1 MAKRK
6 YVNPLEEKPQRDQ
19 ARDPLPAKA
28 LGASPEDLVTPS
40 LEDAAA
46 PPPIDF
52 SKFGAPE
59 EPDSVSMGEPVIEP
73 QIDVTMGEPAIE
85 DAPKKVMQLP
95 VVDLP
100 TSGRKG
106 MSPSLAA
113 AFERA
118 AKGEDLDK
126 PSETDLFKLEDETAN
141 MEPVEAPPSEM
152 ELFKLQNETANM
164 EPVKY
169 PDRAPP
175 ASAAKPESESDSIK
189 AQVSEY
195 LRSRPRR
202 KDFSAYQAIT
212 DAAAKFAGT
221 SPGSYYKNR
230 QAFEDAKQKDFDTD
244 NRAYMDMV
252 KQAIQNKFTAGQQK
266 GQQDFTAG
274 QNALNRDLELEKLS
288 SEELRAYQKNLADA
302 AKATADRASREKI
315 AEEARKAAALLKDR
329 ELGVRVS
336 EGQKGRSAADE
347 RARLQRQNVRDIFN
361 VRREDAG
368 TQAMG
373 KIDRSA
379 LEEMEKAIAMGEAD
393 PSLWEG
399 QAGIRGAIARD
410 LPPGVK
416 QVADATGI
424 SQAAAGGEQGQLM
437 AAALARSKNQM
448 FHDLIGSAQG
458 EAEAARVNQMFQ
470 DSMSSNAAVA
480 KQAIKEAAA
489 MLRRKVKEKE
499 AAVDPKI
506 QEEYKRR
513 VGAAGLA
520 PIDDLT
526 PDEE

>member
-6 YVNPLEEKPQRDQ
+6 YINPLEEKPQRDQ

-40 LEDAAA
+40 LEDEAT

-73 QIDVTMGEPAIE
+73 QIDVSMGEPSTE
-85 DAPKKVMQLP
+85 DAPTKTLQLP
-95 VVDLP
+95 TVDLP
-100 TSGRKG
+100 TSGRRG

-113 AFERA
+113 AFEKA

-169 PDRAPP
+169 PNRAPA
-175 ASAAKPESESDSIK
+175 ASAAPESSIK
-189 AQVSEY
+189 EQVSEY
-195 LRSRPRR
+195 LRSRPKR
-202 KDFSAYQAIT
+202 KDYSNYQAIV

-221 SPGSYYKNR
+221 TPGSFYKNKM
-230 QAFEDAKQKDFDTD
+230 AYEDAKQKDFDTD

-302 AKATADRASREKI
+302 AKATADRTSREKI
-315 AEEARKAAALLKDR
+315 AEEARRVQELLTNR
-329 ELGVRVS
+329 TLSVRQS
-336 EGQKGRSAADE
+336 EGVLNRGAADN
-347 RARLQRQNVRDIFN
+347 RAALQRQNVRDIFN
-361 VRREDAG
+361 VRREDTG

-379 LEEMEKAIAMGEAD
+379 LEEAKKMQAAGKAD
-393 PSLWEG
+393 PSLWSG
-399 QAGIRGAIARD
+399 QAGIRGAIAKD

-424 SQAAAGGEQGQLM
+424 SAAAAGGNQGLEFQAGLE
-437 AAALARSKNQM
+437 RSKAKLR
-448 FHDLIGSAQG
+448 HELIGSAQSDG
-458 EAEAARVNQMFQ
+458 ERASIDRMYA
-470 DSMSSNAAVA
+470 DSLSSNPEVA
-480 KQAIKEAAA
+480 QKAFDA
-489 MLRRKVKEKE
+489 MVDMLERRVKEKE

-506 QEEYKRR
+506 QEEYRRR

-520 PIDDLT
+520 PIEDLT
-526 PDEE
+526 PSEE